1 MTLRAKP
8 VGAYAPGRATVAG
21 QTEDDRSH
29 NDILVLQVGVVREI
43 WVLNQKIVV
52 HQLPH
57 KWFM

>member
-1 MTLRAKP
+1 M
-8 VGAYAPGRATVAG
+8 GAYAPGRATVAG